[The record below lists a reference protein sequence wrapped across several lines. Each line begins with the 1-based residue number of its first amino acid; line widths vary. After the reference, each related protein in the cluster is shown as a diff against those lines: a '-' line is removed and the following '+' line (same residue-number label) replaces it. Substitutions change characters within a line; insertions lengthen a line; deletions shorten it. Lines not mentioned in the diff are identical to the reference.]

1 MTESGSLATESSYYS
16 IFPSRPLPPFETSFF
31 LFHWFSSLIVFPQGQ
46 VVFLAIEV
54 QLIYNTAFQVYSK
67 VVRLYTYIHTKS
79 FLKIIVLIYSRAGS
93 LLLGGFSLIA

>member
-67 VVRLYTYIHTKS
+67 VVWLYTYIHTKS
-79 FLKIIVLIYSRAGS
+79 FLKIIVLIYGRAK
-93 LLLGGFSLIA
+93 LCYWAIFL